1 MRERSPGVWEL
12 VVSAGRDVVIG
23 TQRQVSRTSRG
34 NLRDAKKARAE
45 LLAEVSKGRGEQGP
59 THGNACDRR

>member
-1 MRERSPGVWEL
+1 M
-12 VVSAGRDVVIG
+12 SAGRDVVIG
-23 TQRQVSRTSRG
+23 MQWQVSRTSRG